1 MSAKGTERKL
11 RLAPLG
17 AFRIFA
23 MPRVRRGFIELS
35 HLASTVIE
43 VGSPKICASP
53 HDRGW
58 KPGRPRLCADFRLP
72 QNFDF
77 GGFFRLTVEVWSTA
91 PCGRSNLLDE
101 LGFQLHGADAID
113 FAVDVVVAIDQAD
126 VLDLG
131 ADLDDR

>member
-1 MSAKGTERKL
+1 M
-11 RLAPLG
+11 APLG
-17 AFRIFA
+17 AFRIVA
-23 MPRVRRGFIELS
+23 MPRVRRCFIELS
-35 HLASTVIE
+35 LVASTVKE

-53 HDRGW
+53 HNRGR

-72 QNFDF
+72 QNFDS
-77 GGFFRLTVEVWSTA
+77 GGFFRLTVEVWSTD

-113 FAVDVVVAIDQAD
+113 FAVDVVVAVDQAD